1 MKQIKFIFAN
11 HNKQNQIIDN
21 LIKTKEV
28 NRRRY
33 SQTLVIPYIPLTKKQ
48 KFKEIFDM
56 DKSSQNRFNE
66 YSNIFEQIISQTSDI
81 NNSLENLNNS
91 QHIHRNQIRFNT
103 HNFKSKFEHSFHS
116 LIDEKD
122 EDNIVMSK
130 QQSNITKSNN
140 DNDKLLFIDN
150 EFEKEN
156 EKIIND
162 DNDIGNKND
171 NSFET
176 NHFNNDNDE
185 FDNDILDEN
194 NTNIYLNY
202 PRSPNSLK
210 NTKKNNRIFLKK
222 KYLKNKINEY
232 KGSLSK
238 DFYYEPSLD
247 NNNKNNY
254 STEIKEI
261 KCYKCSIF

>member
-1 MKQIKFIFAN
+1 
-11 HNKQNQIIDN
+11 
-21 LIKTKEV
+21 
-28 NRRRY
+28 
-33 SQTLVIPYIPLTKKQ
+33 
-48 KFKEIFDM
+48 M

-91 QHIHRNQIRFNT
+91 QHIHRNQITFNT

-130 QQSNITKSNN
+130 LQSNIIKSNN

-150 EFEKEN
+150 EFENEN
-156 EKIIND
+156 EKKIND

-171 NSFET
+171 NFFET
-176 NHFNNDNDE
+176 NNFNNDNDE

-210 NTKKNNRIFLKK
+210 NTKKNNRIFIKK
-222 KYLKNKINEY
+222 KYLKNNINEY

-238 DFYYEPSLD
+238 DFYYEPSLE
-247 NNNKNNY
+247 K
-254 STEIKEI
+254 ILIPLK
-261 KCYKCSIF
+261 